1 MSQRWWFVLILVV
14 LGAGWGITQ
23 PLAKIAVS
31 TGYRAP
37 GLVFWQFAVGVVVL
51 GAIVLAQGKRL
62 PLGRAQVGLYVLI
75 AFIGTILPNTA
86 SYEAIRHLPSGLIS
100 ILLSTI
106 PMIAFPIALA
116 LGVDRFSLLRLAG
129 LVCGLLGVLLI
140 VAPEASLPERAM
152 LAFIPLALIAP
163 LFYAIEGNLL
173 SKIGM
178 RGLDPVQLLLG
189 ASLVGVVFAAPI
201 ALATGTFISPLP
213 PYGAPDLA
221 LVASGVIHGF
231 VYATYFWLVARA
243 GPVFAVQVSYLV
255 TGFGVFWAKLIL
267 DESYSIWIWAAMALM
282 LVGVFLVQPRP
293 KEALAPEPGNRQ
305 AEG

>member
-1 MSQRWWFVLILVV
+1 MNPRWGLVLLLVV

-37 GLVFWQFAVGVVVL
+37 GLVFWQFGVGVIVL

-62 PLGRAQVGLYVLI
+62 PLGRAQLGLYVLI
-75 AFIGTILPNTA
+75 AFIGTLLPNSA

-100 ILLSTI
+100 ILLSTV
-106 PMIAFPIALA
+106 PMLAFPIALA
-116 LGVDRFSLLRLAG
+116 LGVDRFSFLRLAG
-129 LVCGLLGVLLI
+129 LAFGLLGVILI

-152 LAFIPLALIAP
+152 LAFIPLALVAP
-163 LFYAIEGNLL
+163 LFYAVEGNLL
-173 SKIGM
+173 AKIGM

-189 ASLVGVVFAAPI
+189 ASVVGAVVAAPI

-213 PYGAPDLA
+213 PYGAPDFA
-221 LVASGVIHGF
+221 LVASGVVHGF
-231 VYATYFWLVARA
+231 VYSTYFWLVARA

-282 LVGVFLVQPRP
+282 LVGVFLVQPRENDP
-293 KEALAPEPGNRQ
+293 LASADGKSH

>member
-1 MSQRWWFVLILVV
+1 MSARWGLVLVLIV

-37 GLVFWQFAVGVVVL
+37 GLVFWQFGVGVIVL

-62 PLGRAQVGLYVLI
+62 PFGRAQLGLYVLV
-75 AFIGTILPNTA
+75 AFIGTILPNSA

-100 ILLSTI
+100 ILLSTV
-106 PMIAFPIALA
+106 PMLAFPIALA
-116 LGVDRFSLLRLAG
+116 LGVDRFSLMRLAG
-129 LVCGLLGVLLI
+129 LACGLAGVILI

-152 LAFIPLALIAP
+152 LAFVPLALVAP
-163 LFYAIEGNLL
+163 LFYAMEGNLL
-173 SKIGM
+173 AKIGM
-178 RGLDPVQLLLG
+178 KGLDPVQLLLG
-189 ASLVGVVFAAPI
+189 ASVVGCVVAAPI
-201 ALATGTFISPLP
+201 AVGTGTFISPLP
-213 PYGAPDLA
+213 PYGAPDIA

-231 VYATYFWLVARA
+231 VYSTYFWLVARA

-267 DESYSIWIWAAMALM
+267 DESYSVWIWGAMALM
-282 LVGVFLVQPRP
+282 LVGVFLVQPR
-293 KEALAPEPGNRQ
+293 ATQ
-305 AEG
+305 AVASTKGTGHAAG